1 VRNKSNEALASAG
14 PLPGQYGLEPKGGM
28 QRAANRDAADAKS
41 SGCTAE
47 TGCRMETMN
56 VDELEAQALKLDHK
70 SRARLAERLLVSL
83 DELSEQESEQLWAAE
98 AQRRDA
104 QMDADPGSSR
114 PADDV
119 FREAWSRIK

>member
-1 VRNKSNEALASAG
+1 MSVEELESEAL
-14 PLPGQYGLEPKGGM
+14 
-28 QRAANRDAADAKS
+28 R
-41 SGCTAE
+41 
-47 TGCRMETMN
+47 
-56 VDELEAQALKLDHK
+56 LDPE

-83 DELSEQESEQLWAAE
+83 DELSEEDSEQLWAAE